1 MYICIG
7 FQRQAFSTMVPM
19 WKAHSSSRRTVAGT
33 FYLGSLLPQV
43 IYKWYMHLTVHV
55 CIYTIDR
62 KSKHAVHPSVHVL
75 HNIVMLTPYG
85 PFEHCTYI
93 RLSIF
98 RVELAKIFWAESG
111 QGLSTALIASQLYWK
126 FAKKPKRAEQ
136 ELKNS
141 LLEQKK
147 YTFLYS
153 MC

>member
-75 HNIVMLTPYG
+75 HNIVMFSVHSVLAFKTLYTSFYIQSG
-85 PFEHCTYI
+85 AGQNLLGGVGSGFEHCPHCESALLEVCQETNES
-93 RLSIF
+93 RTGAK
-98 RVELAKIFWAESG
+98 ELTHRAKEV
-111 QGLSTALIASQLYWK
+111 YV
-126 FAKKPKRAEQ
+126 
-136 ELKNS
+136 S
-141 LLEQKK
+141 LL
-147 YTFLYS
+147 
-153 MC
+153 C